1 MKTFQVNEGSV
12 SCNVMDEEAVVIH
25 IDTSN
30 YFSMNQTGTYLWSL
44 LTERYCSSDE
54 LVRAISSGYA
64 QEVDSARNEVDAFLD
79 KLTEADLVLV
89 QPDSEPSDQGLAS
102 LSPLS
107 EPYEPPDLVRFG
119 NLETL
124 ILSGE

>member
-12 SCNVMDEEAVVIH
+12 SFNVMDEEAVVIH

-64 QEVDSARNEVDAFLD
+64 QEVDSARNDVAAETAL
-79 KLTEADLVLV
+79 KPA
-89 QPDSEPSDQGLAS
+89 A
-102 LSPLS
+102 LSSPVCRQAGS
-107 EPYEPPDLVRFG
+107 
-119 NLETL
+119 
-124 ILSGE
+124 S